1 MKATKI
7 YSVGKLNLSTF
18 LLLVILS
25 VSIFS
30 AATNITLNDNISYN
44 SSNNSLNITLNLS
57 FNNTLVN
64 TSINITNTTTINE
77 TNVSVNLSSNKIK
90 NILPPGLLKKLHKDL
105 EGLSYEA
112 EAKVIVQLKDKNS
125 RHKIKDKVIK
135 GKSKISRDRNFIF
148 ADAFG
153 SDVVDVVS
161 DEDVVMVW
169 PDLEV
174 TSFLDDAVDQIHADS
189 LWNFSL
195 NGSGVKIAVLDTG
208 VDASHEMLNGRV
220 ISQVDFTGSGTGD
233 FYGHGTHVA
242 GIASGNGLYKGVA
255 FDSQIY
261 DVKVLNDEGVG
272 YLSWLIDG
280 IDYAISENVDVIS
293 LSLGA
298 IYSGTPENQLN
309 SPEILKIEE
318 AISNGITV
326 VIASGNCGSGVCG
339 GFEGVTTPGI
349 TRNAITVGTV
359 DDANEWAY
367 FSSGDTID
375 DYVKPDMVAPGVDI
389 CSAVPLDYDC
399 KTGTSMST
407 PFVSGAVA
415 LLLQHNSSLNPTHI
429 KDIFEDGALDLGD
442 SGKDV
447 LYGSGLLDLSNLNFE
462 ISPVEIIPDEYTI
475 SFSDFEIRKEGKVT
489 IIYHNKETCYRKK
502 DCKPRKIKVRFES
515 EELDRTFQSE
525 KTKTIPNDKYKSYK
539 FKTTFNLP
547 GKHLLK
553 ITIEEDNELIEEI
566 NTFIDV
572 KSNFLVNSLGTLRLK
587 IR

>member
-1 MKATKI
+1 VKATKI

-44 SSNNSLNITLNLS
+44 NSNNSLNITLNLS

-64 TSINITNTTTINE
+64 TSINITNTTTINV

-105 EGLSYEA
+105 EDLSYDA
-112 EAKVIVQLKDKNS
+112 EAKVIIQLKDKNS
-125 RHKIKDKVIK
+125 RHRVKDKVTR
-135 GKSKISRDRNFIF
+135 GKARISRDENFVF
-148 ADAFG
+148 GDTFG

-161 DEDVVMVW
+161 DEDVLMVW

-174 TSFLDDAVDQIHADS
+174 IPFLDDAVDQIHADS

-208 VDASHEMLNGRV
+208 VDSLHEMLNGKV
-220 ISQVDFTGSGTGD
+220 VSQVDFTGSGTGD
-233 FYGHGTHVA
+233 VYGHGTHVA
-242 GIASGNGLYKGVA
+242 GIASGNGLYKGIG

-261 DVKVLNDEGVG
+261 DIKVLNDEGVG

-298 IYSGTPENQLN
+298 TYSGNPEDQLN
-309 SPEILKIEE
+309 SPEVLKIEE
-318 AISNGITV
+318 AVSNDITV
-326 VIASGNCGSGVCG
+326 VIASGNCGSNLCG

-375 DYVKPDMVAPGVDI
+375 DYIKPDLVAPGVDI
-389 CSAVPLDYDC
+389 CSSVPDDYDC

-407 PFVSGAVA
+407 PFVSGAAA
-415 LLLQHNSSLNPTHI
+415 LLLQHDNSLNPLQV
-429 KDIFEDGALDLGD
+429 KAIFEDGAFDLGEN
-442 SGKDV
+442 GKDV
-447 LYGSGLLDLSNLNFE
+447 FYGSGLLDLSNLNLE

-475 SFSDFEIRKEGKVT
+475 SFSNFEIGREGRVT
-489 IIYHNKETCYRKK
+489 LTYNNKEVCYRKK
-502 DCKPRKIKVRFES
+502 DCKPRKIKVSFES
-515 EELDRTFQSE
+515 EELDEIFQSE
-525 KTKTIPNDKYKSYK
+525 KENTIPNDKSKSYE
-539 FKTTFNLP
+539 FKVRFYLP
-547 GKHLLK
+547 GRHMLK
-553 ITIEEDNELIEEI
+553 IRIEDNNELIEEL

-572 KSNFLVNSLGTLRLK
+572 SSGTLASSLGTLRLK